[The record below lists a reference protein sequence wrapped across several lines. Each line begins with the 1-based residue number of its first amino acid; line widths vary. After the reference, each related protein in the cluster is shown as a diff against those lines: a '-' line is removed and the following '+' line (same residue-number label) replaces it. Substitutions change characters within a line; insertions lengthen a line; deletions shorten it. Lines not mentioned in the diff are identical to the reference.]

1 MLHRGK
7 ILFLALLAIGCQ
19 STRIS
24 TILPA
29 TETYR
34 SDIAIRTSVPVT
46 PTPPILIAALPTEIA
61 REETK
66 NIYLRP
72 ASTSLSLVPDTT
84 DRASKTAISGKAD
97 PTTTVVNSIG
107 GAIAAVGIGVVIA
120 NSGEAPK
127 TEWGGLGQ
135 LILFLG
141 GLIMALLGLGLLFF
155 QGKNGRLRRL
165 REARKAAALPSAQT
179 SGQTIVPES
188 INPDARVGQK
198 PKTGFCLM
206 IIGGIMGLLGFLIS
220 GYFLLL
226 LPVAV
231 IVLLVGAVL
240 SIVQS

>member
-1 MLHRGK
+1 M
-7 ILFLALLAIGCQ
+7 
-19 STRIS
+19 
-24 TILPA
+24 
-29 TETYR
+29 
-34 SDIAIRTSVPVT
+34 
-46 PTPPILIAALPTEIA
+46 
-61 REETK
+61 
-66 NIYLRP
+66 
-72 ASTSLSLVPDTT
+72 
-84 DRASKTAISGKAD
+84 
-97 PTTTVVNSIG
+97 NSIG